1 MTQMKVKLGD
11 LLVDLKSMKR
21 FSIVI
26 GQGVNKSSFWI
37 YYFTGILQGNVL
49 LLPEDFII
57 ENFKIEQSICE
68 NI

>member
-1 MTQMKVKLGD
+1 MKVRLGD

-21 FSIVI
+21 FSVVI
-26 GQGVNKSSFWI
+26 GQGVNENSFWI